1 MQPGA
6 TDARPNQK
14 DTVTW
19 EKGKK
24 MAAFVCDVCG
34 CQLFSPGTGAH
45 SMVIMDLSINKITT
59 VEVSENI
66 KSFLCDD
73 CLDEI
78 KEVMEERKILYQD
91 D

>member
-1 MQPGA
+1 
-6 TDARPNQK
+6 
-14 DTVTW
+14 
-19 EKGKK
+19 

-34 CQLFSPGTGAH
+34 CQLFGPGTGAH

>member
-1 MQPGA
+1 
-6 TDARPNQK
+6 
-14 DTVTW
+14 
-19 EKGKK
+19 
-24 MAAFVCDVCG
+24 
-34 CQLFSPGTGAH
+34 
-45 SMVIMDLSINKITT
+45 MVIMDLSINKITT